1 MLQKWLNIT
10 DKESKTFLL
19 HLVYSIIDGFILGVF
34 ALNEFILIK
43 GLKATDYQIAT
54 LFQFT
59 VIVLLFAIIINEF
72 FRRVRRKKKLI
83 RYVGIITRL
92 PLILFLFFPNGS
104 TVDANN
110 FFTYQISFLL
120 IFLIYY
126 MANPLLFPAINF
138 LLKNSYSHKN
148 FGRLYGY
155 ASSINKILVLIGTFI
170 FGLLLD
176 KNEYIYIYVYPLVAV
191 LGIISIYILSKINY
205 EKVEY
210 DEPKNSFFT
219 SVFQSFRTSIDILK
233 HNKPYRDFEIAFMF
247 YGFAWMATAAVITIF
262 FEKQLSLNYSSI
274 AFYKNFY
281 NILAILILPYFG
293 KLIGKIDPRKF
304 AIYTFSS
311 MLFFLFFM
319 EITEFLPK
327 YLTIWKFKI
336 YYTLILAYIF
346 YGIFTATMA
355 LLWYIGSAYFCKNEE
370 VSTYQSIHL
379 SLTGIRGV
387 ISPLI
392 GIFFYKLLG
401 FSGVFSISILSL
413 GISVAIMFVSM
424 KKHKEL
430 SSIGN

>member
-1 MLQKWLNIT
+1 MLRKYLKIT
-10 DKESKTFLL
+10 NKESKTFLL
-19 HLVYSIIDGFILGVF
+19 HLVYSIIDGFILGIF

-43 GLKATDYQIAT
+43 GLKASDYQIAT
-54 LFQFT
+54 LFEFT

-83 RYVGIITRL
+83 RCVGIATRL
-92 PLILFLFFPNGS
+92 PLMLFLFFP
-104 TVDANN
+104 TANAVNASN
-110 FFTYQISFLL
+110 FFTYQVSFLL
-120 IFLIYY
+120 IFLVYY
-126 MANPLLFPAINF
+126 MANPLLLPAINF
-138 LLKNSYSHKN
+138 LLKNSYSHQN

-155 ASSINKILVLIGTFI
+155 ASSIKKISMFVGTFI
-170 FGLLLD
+170 FGMLLD
-176 KNEYIYIYVYPLVAV
+176 KNEYIYIYVYPIVSV
-191 LGIISIYILSKINY
+191 LGIASIYILSKINY

-210 DEPKNSFFT
+210 DEPKSTFFNS
-219 SVFQSFRTSIDILK
+219 VLQSFRTSVEILK

-247 YGFAWMATAAVITIF
+247 YGFAWMATAAIITIF

-319 EITEFLPK
+319 AITEFLPK
-327 YLTIWKFKI
+327 YFIIWKLKI
-336 YYTLILAYIF
+336 YYTLILSYIS
-346 YGIFTATMA
+346 YGIFAATMA

-379 SLTGIRGV
+379 SLTGIRAV
-387 ISPLI
+387 FSPLV
-392 GIFFYKLLG
+392 GVFFYKLLG
-401 FSGVFSISILSL
+401 FVGVFSISILSL
-413 GISVAIMFVSM
+413 AISVMIMFVSM
-424 KKHKEL
+424 KKYK
-430 SSIGN
+430 I